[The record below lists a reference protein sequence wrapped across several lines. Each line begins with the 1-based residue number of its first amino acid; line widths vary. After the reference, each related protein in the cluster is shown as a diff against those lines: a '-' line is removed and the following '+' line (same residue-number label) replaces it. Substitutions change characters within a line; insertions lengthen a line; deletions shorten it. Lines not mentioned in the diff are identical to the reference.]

1 MENFG
6 KLERRRIIVFQEIV
20 VVDEA
25 IDLSEKSN
33 RVGIAFYRV
42 GVGVLGSW
50 GKTKK

>member
-1 MENFG
+1 MGIF
-6 KLERRRIIVFQEIV
+6 LRLVFL
-20 VVDEA
+20 VDP